1 MLQIYMFYFLIAI
14 SLFFAF
20 TNIIPYHFSPRDTI
34 VGISLLFFCVVTL
47 YQYNGYPIIFIVLLI
62 ILSYL
67 CFICRKQLNPLLVI
81 LCSLSGYI
89 CYILT
94 DNILSQIMLKCFP
107 FSYYN
112 SFYSLFFFFII
123 TMFITYLLTFFIG
136 EILKRSLYTPSLS
149 LTEIIIMAL
158 FILLCLSVIIFVF
171 NFIGGKQVGYT
182 SEILTFNAIFIIF
195 YSFITCVIFLIIIW
209 FIHKDSYSRTI
220 LEQYHNLEHYTSEL
234 ENINLRFRSFRHDY
248 LDILSTLSSYIE
260 ENDITGLRCTFEDK
274 IAPLNNTINLSI
286 DHLSSLS
293 NIKICE
299 LKSLLYAKV
308 MFAQSHNIHT
318 LLDIAENITEI
329 PMDIIDLIRLI
340 GIFFNNAIDEL
351 LIPEIT
357 NKNLEF
363 GIIKKEGSIIIVLKN
378 TTLAD
383 KTILPH
389 IYNLGYSSK
398 GENRGIGLFTAKTI
412 IGRYN
417 NIIHHTTIK
426 DSLFI
431 QTIELYY

>member
-1 MLQIYMFYFLIAI
+1 
-14 SLFFAF
+14 
-20 TNIIPYHFSPRDTI
+20 
-34 VGISLLFFCVVTL
+34 
-47 YQYNGYPIIFIVLLI
+47 
-62 ILSYL
+62 
-67 CFICRKQLNPLLVI
+67 
-81 LCSLSGYI
+81 
-89 CYILT
+89 
-94 DNILSQIMLKCFP
+94 
-107 FSYYN
+107 
-112 SFYSLFFFFII
+112 
-123 TMFITYLLTFFIG
+123 
-136 EILKRSLYTPSLS
+136 
-149 LTEIIIMAL
+149 
-158 FILLCLSVIIFVF
+158 
-171 NFIGGKQVGYT
+171 
-182 SEILTFNAIFIIF
+182 
-195 YSFITCVIFLIIIW
+195 
-209 FIHKDSYSRTI
+209 
-220 LEQYHNLEHYTSEL
+220 
-234 ENINLRFRSFRHDY
+234 
-248 LDILSTLSSYIE
+248 
-260 ENDITGLRCTFEDK
+260 
-274 IAPLNNTINLSI
+274 
-286 DHLSSLS
+286 
-293 NIKICE
+293 
-299 LKSLLYAKV
+299 

>member
-1 MLQIYMFYFLIAI
+1 
-14 SLFFAF
+14 
-20 TNIIPYHFSPRDTI
+20 
-34 VGISLLFFCVVTL
+34 
-47 YQYNGYPIIFIVLLI
+47 
-62 ILSYL
+62 
-67 CFICRKQLNPLLVI
+67 
-81 LCSLSGYI
+81 
-89 CYILT
+89 
-94 DNILSQIMLKCFP
+94 
-107 FSYYN
+107 
-112 SFYSLFFFFII
+112 
-123 TMFITYLLTFFIG
+123 MFITYLLTFFIG

-158 FILLCLSVIIFVF
+158 FSLLCLSVIIFVF
-171 NFIGGKQVGYT
+171 NFVGGKQVGYT
-182 SEILTFNAIFIIF
+182 SEMLTFNAIFIIF